1 MRLKREKRK
10 KRKMMNEQTQKM
22 TTEERLK
29 ILESAHRALAGEL
42 DDIRRHVNDLREENA
57 RLRQRR
63 ERVID

>member
-1 MRLKREKRK
+1 
-10 KRKMMNEQTQKM
+10 MMNEQTQKM